1 MLLVCEFVIFKLL
14 PSQCPR
20 ARRHPDS
27 LFDEAVEKLSLIR
40 LIYVICTNKAKS
52 RRAEREAVAV
62 KGRSWSHFALRSSH
76 LPGIRP
82 GYEVL

>member
-27 LFDEAVEKLSLIR
+27 LFDEAVEKFSLIR

-52 RRAEREAVAV
+52 RRA
-62 KGRSWSHFALRSSH
+62 
-76 LPGIRP
+76 
-82 GYEVL
+82 